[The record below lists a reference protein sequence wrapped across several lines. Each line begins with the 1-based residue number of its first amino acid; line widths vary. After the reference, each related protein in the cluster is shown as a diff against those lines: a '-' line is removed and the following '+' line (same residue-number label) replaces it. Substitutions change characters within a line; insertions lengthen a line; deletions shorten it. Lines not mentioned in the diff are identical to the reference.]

1 MRKKILLIILV
12 LLILVLFLRA
22 NYNQKLNTEE
32 YISLELYSHYA
43 ALTQIVY
50 DIGTYT
56 NNDTYNIDEFNISRL
71 LYASRNFELALNS
84 YENALSK
91 SKVPKEA
98 VYSRGSI
105 MSLLNNYYDFFV
117 DSVSVINEID
127 YDTLNIVKNDL
138 EKWFLWI
145 EENYITTDKDG
156 YYVNEMYTYEDMVES
171 GLIDELVL
179 GDYQSIERLR

>member
-1 MRKKILLIILV
+1 
-12 LLILVLFLRA
+12 
-22 NYNQKLNTEE
+22 
-32 YISLELYSHYA
+32 
-43 ALTQIVY
+43 
-50 DIGTYT
+50 
-56 NNDTYNIDEFNISRL
+56 
-71 LYASRNFELALNS
+71 
-84 YENALSK
+84 
-91 SKVPKEA
+91 
-98 VYSRGSI
+98 

-179 GDYQSIERLR
+179 GDYQRIERLR